1 MVLRVEEITDRWL
14 DFLIE
19 FEHLN
24 DIGLVSIAW
33 ASFMT
38 RTARLLAIL
47 VLAKEIV
54 LCLICIMRPMV
65 LPLFLVAARDP
76 IFINGSSHRS
86 MSVWPS

>member
-19 FEHLN
+19 FEYFD
-24 DIGLVSIAW
+24 DIGLVSIAR

-47 VLAKEIV
+47 VLAKEVV
-54 LCLICIMRPMV
+54 LRLIGVMRPMV
-65 LPLFLVAARDP
+65 LPLFLVAARDT
-76 IFINGSSHRS
+76 IFINGSSHRC